1 MRELLTDVLDVVSEH
16 HFMEDL
22 STVHADE
29 GVVHLGLSEG
39 LERLHIVALGGAIEG
54 RAGDGS
60 CG

>member
-1 MRELLTDVLDVVSEH
+1 MLDVVSEH

-29 GVVHLGLSEG
+29 GVVHLGLSKG
-39 LERLHIVALGGAIEG
+39 LEGLHIVALGGAVEG
-54 RAGDGS
+54 RAGNGS